1 MHNSA
6 ALHEVIGCDSD
17 FRIARDGTWY
27 HQGSPIGRQA
37 MVRLFSTIL
46 CRDDEG
52 EYWLKTPVEKC
63 RIEVEDVPFMV
74 IGFRVRELETGSTL
88 CFKTNVNEW
97 VGVDAE
103 HPLDMRQDA
112 ETGDAVP
119 YIHVR
124 DGLEAK
130 LNRAVYYELMEHALA
145 EGETRDGKRGVV
157 SSGRFFPLEG
167 SAE

>member
-6 ALHEVIGCDSD
+6 ALREIIGCDSD

-27 HQGSPIGRQA
+27 YQGSPMGRQA

-46 CRDDEG
+46 CRDENG

-63 RIEVEDVPFMV
+63 RIEVEDAPFLM
-74 IGFRVRELETGSTL
+74 IGMRVRDLEQGRTL

-97 VGVDAE
+97 VALDAE
-103 HPLDMRQDA
+103 HPMELRADP
-112 ETGDAVP
+112 ETGDPVP

-124 DGLEAK
+124 DGLDAK
-130 LNRAVYYELMEHALA
+130 LSRNTYYELAEYALA
-145 EGETRDGKRGVV
+145 EGTEQDGKRGV
-157 SSGRFFPLEG
+157 R
-167 SAE
+167 SAGVFYALGEAG

>member
-6 ALHEVIGCDSD
+6 ALSEVIGCDSD

-46 CRDDEG
+46 CRDEDG

-63 RIEVEDVPFMV
+63 RIEVEDAPFTM
-74 IGFRVRELETGSTL
+74 IGFRARDLEAGRTL

-97 VGVDAE
+97 VAVDAE
-103 HPLDMRQDA
+103 HPLELRKDP

-124 DGLEAK
+124 DGLDAK
-130 LNRAVYYELMEHALA
+130 LSRPVYYELMEYVLA
-145 EGETRDGKRGVV
+145 EGIKQDGKRGVQ
-157 SSGRFFPLEG
+157 SAGQFFPLE
-167 SAE
+167 SA

>member
-6 ALHEVIGCDSD
+6 ALREVIGCDSD

-46 CRDDEG
+46 CRDGEG
-52 EYWLKTPVEKC
+52 YWLKTPVEKC
-63 RIEVEDVPFMV
+63 RIEVEDVPFMM
-74 IGFRVRELETGSTL
+74 IGFRVRELETGRTL

-97 VGVDAE
+97 VAVDAE
-103 HPLDMRQDA
+103 HPLTMRPDP
-112 ETGDAVP
+112 ESGDPVP

-130 LNRAVYYELMEHALA
+130 LSRPVYYELMEYVLA
-145 EGETRDGKRGVV
+145 ESEKRDGVRGV
-157 SSGRFFPLEG
+157 SSAGCFFPLEG
-167 SAE
+167 SGG